1 MHIGTSVSVYKHLY
15 PYNNTFTEILL
26 TKNNMK
32 RLFTFLSVMLLLT
45 VSVSVNAVNK
55 KLYLRTDNISGGS
68 WDEDKLQMSRVP
80 GTTLFVYN
88 FNSGDKEKIY
98 FRINILWDN
107 NADVSLIAPTT
118 GEDQEINL
126 YGTSVGY
133 NGNSDNKFYFN
144 CNKNTTYTII
154 YDLGVDNNGSYKA
167 MKVAYGEGEL
177 TAIPSNPAETYYFC
191 ISEMGENG
199 EPARFKMSPS
209 RKRHGGNVL
218 ENLLSFNIQDFL
230 LQANENDPVHYWIEN
245 GDKSVSYRPH
255 HDGKNNYELGT
266 MNPTDNDN
274 AGKNTKYEAYEAS
287 KTTEASS
294 NRFALKKGT
303 GVSYTWLLNTDNKL
317 EIIINSKYFGEE
329 LDESGYYLVGNL
341 TNANADVDINPTDS
355 KHRQFMKKYWF
366 KDGIAYTTNRENAD
380 SIVYRA
386 TVTRPKNGW
395 GELYLAVFSRTD
407 IVKFNTG
414 DLTASWDAAIR
425 PEEQWA
431 YTHDCETHEGG
442 VDATALQGGLFTK
455 GNARADQALNPV
467 VSDDIESYTFS
478 MNATTST
485 YRIVFNHSL
494 YIMGPAVGDGNETEG
509 WSSADPD
516 KQTAHAYKLV
526 YDADESCYMYMGT
539 DGIKEAPVPL
549 TAGKQFA
556 FVYNKNFKNT
566 FFEEDIV
573 VPADLSGTTEKNKES
588 NNYSVDPSNDSY
600 GNKDTQYV
608 NFLRTAANQSNA
620 EYNDKVNACTFNL
633 PTGEYFI
640 RLYIRQSPI
649 DPDLTKIYYI
659 IRDRKYNFYCPNA
672 DAEKIGGY
680 TTFRAFCDYHA
691 VIVPKDID
699 VFTIGNANKAER
711 TVTMSPYNLDEEE
724 RVLPA
729 ETPVILARKEKGD
742 GLLKQE
748 ITMEYYKKPNQ
759 KQNKANGENLLKG
772 QISRTEI
779 PATSEDGN
787 RNFIFGYKRL
797 NTSDPYVTIGFFVPG
812 AGKCSI
818 NSAYITLDKDFL
830 DGSTSAKAFRLVLD
844 DSETTD
850 INGIDAETESQV
862 ENNSYYT
869 LQGIKTAGRPTAKG
883 IYVFNGRKVV
893 IK

>member
-1 MHIGTSVSVYKHLY
+1 
-15 PYNNTFTEILL
+15 
-26 TKNNMK
+26 MK
-32 RLFTFLSVMLLLT
+32 KLFIFLSVMLLLA
-45 VSVSVNAVNK
+45 VSVTVNATN
-55 KLYLRTDNISGGS
+55 
-68 WDEDKLQMSRVP
+68 
-80 GTTLFVYN
+80 
-88 FNSGDKEKIY
+88 
-98 FRINILWDN
+98 
-107 NADVSLIAPTT
+107 
-118 GEDQEINL
+118 
-126 YGTSVGY
+126 
-133 NGNSDNKFYFN
+133 
-144 CNKNTTYTII
+144 
-154 YDLGVDNNGSYKA
+154 
-167 MKVAYGEGEL
+167 KVAYGEGEL
-177 TAIPSNPAETYYFC
+177 TAIPSDPANTYYFC

-209 RKRHGGNVL
+209 RVRNGGDVL
-218 ENLLSFNIQDFL
+218 GNLFSFNIQDFL
-230 LQANENDPVHYWIEN
+230 LQTDADGYIHYWIEN

-255 HDGKNNYELGT
+255 GDNNDNYELGT
-266 MNPTDNDN
+266 KEPTDEKY
-274 AGKNTKYEAYEAS
+274 AGKNTKYEAYGKS
-287 KTTEASS
+287 KTTAASEHK
-294 NRFALKKGT
+294 FKLKKST
-303 GVSYTWLLNTDNKL
+303 GMSYTWLLNTENKL
-317 EIIINSKYFGEE
+317 EIIINKEYFGGE
-329 LDESGYYLVGNL
+329 LDEGGYYLVGNL
-341 TNANADVDINPTDS
+341 TNAKATEDIDPTNS
-355 KHRQFMKKYWF
+355 QHRQFMKKYWF
-366 KDGIAYTTNRENAD
+366 KNGFAYTTETENAD

-395 GELYLAVFSRTD
+395 GQLYLAVFSKTGID
-407 IVKFNTG
+407 NFNKG
-414 DLTASWDAAIR
+414 NMTASWDAAIR

-431 YTHDCETHEGG
+431 YSHDGDAYNG
-442 VDATALQGGLFTK
+442 VDATALHGGLFTK
-455 GNARADQALNPV
+455 GMARSNQALNPV

-485 YRIVFNHSL
+485 YRIAFNHSL
-494 YIMGPAVGDGNETEG
+494 YIMGPAVGNSDDSDAEG
-509 WSSADPD
+509 WSSANPD
-516 KQTAHAYKLV
+516 KQTKHAYKLV
-526 YDADESCYMYMGT
+526 YDADESCYKYIGT
-539 DGIKEAPVPL
+539 DGNEETPVPL

-573 VPADLSGTTEKNKES
+573 VPVDLSGTTEEKKES
-588 NNYSVDPSNDSY
+588 NNYNINPKDSY

-620 EYNDKVNACTFNL
+620 EYNEENVNACTFNL

-640 RLYIRQSPI
+640 RLYIRQSPN
-649 DPDLTKIYYI
+649 DPDLTKIYYV

-691 VIVPKDID
+691 VIVPEGID

-711 TVTMSPYNLDEEE
+711 TVTMKSYDLGDE

-729 ETPVILARKEKGD
+729 EMPVILARKDRGD
-742 GLLKQE
+742 GERTQAV
-748 ITMEYYKKPNQ
+748 TMEYYKEPNQ
-759 KQNKANGENLLKG
+759 KQNKANGDNLLNG

-779 PATSEDGN
+779 PVTTEDN
-787 RNFIFGYKRL
+787 RSNFIFGYKRL

-830 DGSTSAKAFRLVLD
+830 DGSTTAKAFRLVFD
-844 DSETTD
+844 GSETTD

-883 IYVFNGRKVV
+883 IYVFNDRKVV